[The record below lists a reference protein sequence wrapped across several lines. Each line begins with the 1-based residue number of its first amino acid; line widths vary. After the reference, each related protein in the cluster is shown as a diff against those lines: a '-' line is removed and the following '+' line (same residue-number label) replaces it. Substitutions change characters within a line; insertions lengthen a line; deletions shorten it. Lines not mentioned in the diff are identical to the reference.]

1 MTDRTRWLVTVAVAL
16 AVVAPAVLPS
26 ASDGFPI
33 STYPMFTS
41 ERGQVM
47 ALDTVVLVDGDQRQR
62 LSPVAIGGTDEIVLA
77 AVTVTNA
84 IRGGAETLARLCDEV
99 ADRIDGPGTIE
110 IVTETHDTVALLQ
123 DDAEPLEIRVHH
135 RCPADP

>member
-16 AVVAPAVLPS
+16 AVVAPAVLPT

-41 ERGQVM
+41 ERGRVM
-47 ALDTVVLVDGDQRQR
+47 ALDTVVLVDGDQRER
-62 LSPVAIGGTDEIVLA
+62 LSPVVIGGTDEIVLA

-84 IRGGAETLARLCDEV
+84 IRGGTDALRRLCEEV
-99 ADRIDGPGTIE
+99 ATRADGPGTIE

-123 DDAEPLEIRVHH
+123 DDAEPQAIRVHH